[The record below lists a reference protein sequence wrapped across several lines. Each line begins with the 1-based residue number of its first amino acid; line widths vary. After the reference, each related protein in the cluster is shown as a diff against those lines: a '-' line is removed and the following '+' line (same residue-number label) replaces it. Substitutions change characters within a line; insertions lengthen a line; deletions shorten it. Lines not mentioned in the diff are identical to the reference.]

1 MGDWKRK
8 SIAGGPSPSMGD
20 WKRRSIAGGP
30 SPETPNEIISGAL
43 HLDFFYRP
51 GAAGVAFPIDRAD
64 QNGGQRRM
72 AVTPPATV
80 APPLQGQQCQPAG
93 TAPTGGSGLRPGGRR
108 LRIKVPS
115 ASQLPPLPEDLAYLF
130 TNVEFYS
137 DDGEE
142 AREEEEEEAML
153 LWSSEEEED
162 GETMSSG
169 SSEEEGGDGEDMS
182 SGRSEEDEEDGEDMS
197 SGRSGEGEDW
207 EDMSSGPSEG
217 EEEDREGMSSGRS
230 EEEEAGQ
237 EEMEEEA
244 GQDEMEEEAGPE
256 EMEQEAGEEEA
267 MLSGHN
273 EDDQVDVEAM
283 LYCHEGEEALL
294 SQNEEGEEEPEE
306 VQAMCERCDSLE
318 RLVTLLPCRHAS
330 YCERCFAIVDRRQ
343 GAGRLCA
350 VCWQPYARG
359 HPQSGGLQ
367 PKPKKSSK

>member
-8 SIAGGPSPSMGD
+8 SIAGGPSPGMGD
-20 WKRRSIAGGP
+20 WKRRSIAGGLP
-30 SPETPNEIISGAL
+30 PETPTEIIPGAL
-43 HLDFFYRP
+43 HLNLDFFYRP

-72 AVTPPATV
+72 AAVTPPATM
-80 APPLQGQQCQPAG
+80 APPSQAQQCQPAG
-93 TAPTGGSGLRPGGRR
+93 TAPTGVSGLRPGGRR

-115 ASQLPPLPEDLAYLF
+115 ASQIPPLPEDLAYLF

-137 DDGEE
+137 EDDEE
-142 AREEEEEEAML
+142 AGEEEEEEAML

-169 SSEEEGGDGEDMS
+169 SSEGEREDGEDMS
-182 SGRSEEDEEDGEDMS
+182 SGRSEDDEEDGEDMS
-197 SGRSGEGEDW
+197 SGRS
-207 EDMSSGPSEG
+207 
-217 EEEDREGMSSGRS
+217 EEM
-230 EEEEAGQ
+230 EAGH

-244 GQDEMEEEAGPE
+244 GQD

-273 EDDQVDVEAM
+273 EDGQVDVDAM
-283 LYCHEGEEALL
+283 LYCHEAFL
-294 SQNEEGEEEPEE
+294 SQREEEEEEPEE
-306 VQAMCERCDSLE
+306 VQAMCVRCDSLE

>member
-8 SIAGGPSPSMGD
+8 SIAGGPLPAMGD
-20 WKRRSIAGGP
+20 WKRRSIAGGLP
-30 SPETPNEIISGAL
+30 PETPTEIIPGAL
-43 HLDFFYRP
+43 HLNLDFFYRP

-72 AVTPPATV
+72 AVTPPATM
-80 APPLQGQQCQPAG
+80 APPSQAQQCQPAG

-115 ASQLPPLPEDLAYLF
+115 ASQLPPLPENLAYLF

-137 DDGEE
+137 DDDEE
-142 AREEEEEEAML
+142 AGEDEEGAML
-153 LWSSEEEED
+153 LGSSEEEED
-162 GETMSSG
+162 GEAMSSG
-169 SSEEEGGDGEDMS
+169 SSEGEREDGEDMS

-197 SGRSGEGEDW
+197 SGRSEEMGDGEA
-207 EDMSSGPSEG
+207 
-217 EEEDREGMSSGRS
+217 MSSGRS

-244 GQDEMEEEAGPE
+244 GQDEI
-256 EMEQEAGEEEA
+256 EQEAGEEEEA

-273 EDDQVDVEAM
+273 EDDQVDVDAM
-283 LYCHEGEEALL
+283 LYCHEVFL
-294 SQNEEGEEEPEE
+294 SQREEEEEEPEE
-306 VQAMCERCDSLE
+306 VQAMCVRCDSLE

-330 YCERCFAIVDRRQ
+330 YCERCFAIVERRQ

>member
-51 GAAGVAFPIDRAD
+51 GAARVAFPIGRAD

-72 AVTPPATV
+72 AVTPPATM
-80 APPLQGQQCQPAG
+80 APPSQAQQCQPAG

-108 LRIKVPS
+108 LRIKVRS

-142 AREEEEEEAML
+142 AGEDEDEAML

-169 SSEEEGGDGEDMS
+169 RSDEEG
-182 SGRSEEDEEDGEDMS
+182 EEDGEDMS
-197 SGRSGEGEDW
+197 SGRSGEGEDL
-207 EDMSSGPSEG
+207 EDMSSGRS
-217 EEEDREGMSSGRS
+217 EEEGGGEAMSSGRS

-244 GQDEMEEEAGPE
+244 GQDEME
-256 EMEQEAGEEEA
+256 QEAGQEEA

-273 EDDQVDVEAM
+273 EDDQVDVDAM
-283 LYCHEGEEALL
+283 LYCHEAFL
-294 SQNEEGEEEPEE
+294 SQREEEEEEPEE
-306 VQAMCERCDSLE
+306 VQAMCVRCDSLE